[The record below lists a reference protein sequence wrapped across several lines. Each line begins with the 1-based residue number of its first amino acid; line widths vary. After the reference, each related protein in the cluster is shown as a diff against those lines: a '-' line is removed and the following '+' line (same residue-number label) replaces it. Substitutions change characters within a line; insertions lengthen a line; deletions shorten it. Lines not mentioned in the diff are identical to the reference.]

1 MVSTNVGVGVGEG
14 EGATKGIR
22 AKGVGTRR
30 PPLGVLALLG
40 GLAAAGYGHFALG
53 MRFAP
58 PIVMVGLG
66 GLTLALCA
74 AALWRVIDPLTRGEV
89 AVVPEARAPHR
100 IRELEREKQAVL
112 KAIKEIELDYQM
124 RKISEADYRE
134 MVERYRA
141 RALRV
146 MGDLAAGDDYR
157 ALIERELRDR
167 LAARMAAA
175 GLKGPDERSPIART
189 AASSMDAGVGTS
201 PNARSTDTA
210 VIQTAVPAPKT
221 AEAVVDVPTGC
232 AACGTVN
239 DIDAQFCK
247 KCGKNLAASVGPV

>member
-1 MVSTNVGVGVGEG
+1 
-14 EGATKGIR
+14 
-22 AKGVGTRR
+22 
-30 PPLGVLALLG
+30 
-40 GLAAAGYGHFALG
+40 
-53 MRFAP
+53 
-58 PIVMVGLG
+58 MVGLG

-74 AALWRVIDPLTRGEV
+74 TALWRVIDPLTRGEV

-100 IRELEREKQAVL
+100 LRELEREKQAVL

-157 ALIERELRDR
+157 ALIERELKDR

-175 GLKGPDERSPIART
+175 GLKGPDEGSPIART
-189 AASSMDAGVGTS
+189 AASGVEAEVGTS
-201 PNARSTDTA
+201 PNARSTATA
-210 VIQTAVPAPKT
+210 IIQTAVPAPKT
-221 AEAVVDVPTGC
+221 PEAVVDVPAGC
-232 AACGTVN
+232 AACGAVN
-239 DIDAQFCK
+239 DVDAQFCK
-247 KCGKNLAASVGPV
+247 KCGKKLAASVGPV